1 MTEKRKLSSAHFNI
15 EGEILGRT
23 YPAISRHHTFLN
35 VVPLGFQ
42 ARLQSKSEER
52 NPGYEGHQRFTLLRC
67 SFLLD
72 VRDDLPLAV
81 PIPVEVWK
89 ISVIDGHV
97 EVPTV
102 IEAPQQRDEEL
113 W

>member
-52 NPGYEGHQRFTLLRC
+52 NPGYEGHQRFTLL
-67 SFLLD
+67 
-72 VRDDLPLAV
+72 
-81 PIPVEVWK
+81 VEAGLSRPDGVSLRGSYEALNK
-89 ISVIDGHV
+89 I
-97 EVPTV
+97 
-102 IEAPQQRDEEL
+102 
-113 W
+113 